1 MECLLAEV
9 GLILAGRM
17 LLVGTTAMAA
27 AVMYR
32 CLWEEEEEVNEE
44 AREEETVLPK
54 AAVDNGGL

>member
-17 LLVGTTAMAA
+17 LLVGMTAVAV

-32 CLWEEEEEVNEE
+32 RLWEEEEEVNEE
-44 AREEETVLPK
+44 EETK